1 MAHST
6 QPQLVVGIG
15 ELLWDLLPSGPR
27 LGGTVSNFAV
37 MAGRLGSRAVCAS
50 RVGADDLGRRARAD
64 LSGLPLDTAHLQT
77 DSLHPTGTVGV
88 RLKDGQP
95 QYTFEEPVAWDYLDL
110 SDDWLRLAAG
120 AAAVC
125 FGTLAQRNPHS
136 RQTIEGFLAA
146 TPVQC
151 VRVFDVNLRPP
162 FYSAEVI
169 ERSLRRTTVLK
180 MNDSEMPLMLD
191 LLGIGGGGD
200 LTEESLLAG
209 ASQLLA
215 RFPLD
220 LVCVTMGGSGSLLL
234 RKEQVDRH
242 AGIPIQVVDTVGA
255 GDAFTAALTHYY
267 LRNAPLAVINDAGNR
282 WGSWVASQAGAMPPL
297 DPATRDSITTAIGW
311 DISTEGQAG
320 GSAE

>member
-1 MAHST
+1 
-6 QPQLVVGIG
+6 
-15 ELLWDLLPSGPR
+15 
-27 LGGTVSNFAV
+27 V
-37 MAGRLGSRAVCAS
+37 MAGRLGSRSVCAS

-77 DSLHPTGTVGV
+77 DSLHATGTVGV
-88 RLKDGQP
+88 QLKDGQP
-95 QYTFEEPVAWDYLDL
+95 QYTIEEPVAWDYLDL
-110 SDDWLRLAAG
+110 TDDWLRLAAG

-125 FGTLAQRNPHS
+125 FGTLAQRSPHS

-146 TPVQC
+146 TPVHC

-169 ERSLRRTTVLK
+169 ERSLQRTTLLK
-180 MNDSEMPLMLD
+180 MNDSEMPLMLA
-191 LLGIGGGGD
+191 LLGISGGHD

-209 ASQLLA
+209 ARQLLA

-234 RKEQVDRH
+234 SKEQVDRH

-282 WGSWVASQAGAMPPL
+282 WGSWVASQAGAIPPL
-297 DPATRDSITTAIGW
+297 DPATRDSITAAIGW

-320 GSAE
+320 GNAE